1 MRWLRSRQGPAV
13 AGLVLLAAVLL
24 AGCGAPAYTYVKNS
38 ADHMYVKIPASWHSI
53 DQKDL
58 DDAIGLDPAE
68 DASSRGLWL
77 QAYDAAE
84 TPSPLHLFGS
94 SATEPAALVSVQ
106 QVPESSRG
114 GLSLDGLR
122 DFFFPVS
129 PTARQNS
136 QNPQLTGFGLVT
148 DDVLTPGD
156 GLRGVHTVFRYSL
169 GGGPPQMMD
178 QTALPQRRREQG
190 LRAARPL
197 LDHLLQGPP
206 RRDRERGVLVHHPGE
221 TMTAPVAH
229 PPEGLSAPDEPPHAP
244 PPPTRPPMPFWN
256 RIRLLLLFA
265 IAWLILVWAAMA
277 DNPLL
282 PFVDSVRI
290 QLHDSQWLIWLAGL
304 ELLRQVHYLIEER
317 SARYHRFWSQKV
329 FGAADRAVRTAD
341 VGLDPVPAG
350 PDDQGRR

>member
-1 MRWLRSRQGPAV
+1 MSWLRSRQTPAA

-24 AGCGAPAYTYVKNS
+24 VGCGAPAYTYVKNS
-38 ADHMYVKIPASWHSI
+38 ADHMYVKIPAGWHSI

-77 QAYDAAE
+77 QAYDAAK

-94 SATEPAALVSVQ
+94 SATDPAALVSVQ

-136 QNPQLTGFGLVT
+136 QNPQLSGFGLVT

-169 GGGPPQMMD
+169 SGGPPQMMD
-178 QTALPQRRREQG
+178 QTAYLNDD
-190 LRAARPL
+190 ASK
-197 LDHLLQGPP
+197 
-206 RRDRERGVLVHHPGE
+206 VY
-221 TMTAPVAH
+221 
-229 PPEGLSAPDEPPHAP
+229 
-244 PPPTRPPMPFWN
+244 
-256 RIRLLLLFA
+256 LLL
-265 IAWLILVWAAMA
+265 
-277 DNPLL
+277 
-282 PFVDSVRI
+282 VRC
-290 QLHDSQWLIWLAGL
+290 STTC
-304 ELLRQVHYLIEER
+304 Y
-317 SARYHRFWSQKV
+317 K
-329 FGAADRAVRTAD
+329 DRHGEIGNVVSSFTIREK
-341 VGLDPVPAG
+341 P
-350 PDDQGRR
+350 